1 MGITLSSM
9 SQLLRHLAGHL
20 KPKKKAA
27 AEEYGVPGMRGHSH
41 GGAGKIVKQPR
52 VGFHK
57 VPKIGA
63 RYGGKKSVMNR
74 YGVDSKNVHASATP
88 LSHDRRFR
96 ILEGLPAD
104 ADFRKKHGVPP
115 SGKGPHPA
123 SSYKLPLPPATHPM
137 AKRYARAVLSR
148 AHKTKGVSPA
158 NVAKQVRKANRIL
171 YGKPNP
177 TPADKAKHRE
187 ANTGRLLEYIPEK
200 PAGSWERISQKITDA
215 ARQCDDFGGPVDDQA
230 PYSDNALRSWDI
242 QVWASFP
249 EKKAVIISNEKSG
262 KLYFA
267 NYGGDKDDIVFSNVK
282 EVVLSVQAAK
292 EAARRR
298 HAIATVVA
306 SLKEA
311 GAPGKMITVKS
322 GVVVFGKV
330 VEGIHISGSAEE
342 AVDKV
347 APRVSAIRKHVKS
360 LSRAVAAGPC
370 PCGDAGHRPKLIASF
385 PESKTLVTDCEAGL
399 HSVPYG
405 VKNGALSYG
414 KPTRVKA
421 KLVPVSSTKEAR
433 RAPRGK
439 PTNIRES
446 ATATTRATASLHLF
460 ARIRE
465 AKVDKD
471 GAHATCV
478 MLEEGPGNEADGHY
492 YPPDTIKTCV
502 EAGIFEGSQTFAD
515 HPSSLEDRVRP
526 ERSIRDL
533 IGWWSDV
540 HVEEA
545 DGKVAMV
552 GTYNI
557 ETGNEFAL
565 NKMREAAIYLKKY
578 PDKPGYVGFSINA
591 AGVSEPQE
599 IEGKTYNVVTKIAE
613 AVSTDMV
620 TRAGARG
627 RLLNLKEVDKVAT
640 TLNLDKKARRV
651 LESIVG
657 TAVKKVRE
665 ADGEDSMERAKA
677 VEEALTAAGVKLDD
691 DQVKSL
697 HKALGVKPKSADAPA
712 DDEDDDEEDD
722 MGIEGL
728 GGDDELDEQ
737 PEDVEDP
744 GDEDDDAEP
753 VEGKREAAKQR
764 RDAIIAENT
773 ELKETVAKL
782 KAKEA
787 VREAKRIAAKLAEE
801 FKIPEAARPYFES
814 QLLEVKGGEKPMRE
828 RAKAF
833 SDFVGIA
840 ASGVDGVPAR
850 EAASGSGGAAGL
862 IKI

>member
-1 MGITLSSM
+1 MG
-9 SQLLRHLAGHL
+9 QLLRHLAGHL
-20 KPKKKAA
+20 KPKKKTS
-27 AEEYGVPGMRGHSH
+27 AEEYGVPGMRGHGH
-41 GGAGKIVKQPR
+41 PGGAGKVSKPPKQQR

-57 VPKIGA
+57 APKIAA
-63 RYGGKKSVMNR
+63 RPGGKHDAMNR
-74 YGVDSKNVHASATP
+74 YGVISKNVHASAQP
-88 LSHDRRFR
+88 LFGDRRFR

-148 AHKTKGVSPA
+148 AHKTKGVSPE
-158 NVAKQVRKANRIL
+158 NVAKQIRKANTIL

-177 TPADKAKHRE
+177 TSADKAKHRE
-187 ANTGRLLEYIPEK
+187 SAPVRLLEYIPEK
-200 PAGSWERISQKITDA
+200 PAGSWERVSQKITDA
-215 ARQCDDFGGPVDDQA
+215 ARQCDLFGGPVDDQA

-242 QVWASFP
+242 NVWASFP
-249 EKKAVIISNEKSG
+249 QKKAVIISNEKSG

-267 NYGGDKDDIVFSNVK
+267 NYGGDKDDVEFSNVK
-282 EVVLSVQAAK
+282 EVVLSVKAAK

-298 HAIATVVA
+298 HAIDTVVEC
-306 SLKEA
+306 LKES
-311 GAPGKMITVKS
+311 GAPAKLITVRS
-322 GVVVFGKV
+322 GVVVFGKI

-342 AVDKV
+342 AVNKV

-360 LSRAVAAGPC
+360 LSRAVASGPC
-370 PCGDAGHRPKLIASF
+370 PCGDAAHRPKLIASF

-405 VKNGALSYG
+405 VKGGALQYG
-414 KPTRVKA
+414 QATRVKA
-421 KLVPVSSTKEAR
+421 KLVPVKSAKEAR
-433 RAPRGK
+433 ADRGRGR
-439 PTNIRES
+439 PGNLRES
-446 ATATTRATASLHLF
+446 GTNTAPTTASLHLF

-465 AKVDKD
+465 AKVDDK

-492 YPPDTIKTCV
+492 YPADSIKQCV

-627 RLLNLKEVDKVAT
+627 RLLNLKEVDTVAT
-640 TLNLDKKARRV
+640 ALNLDKKARRV
-651 LESIVG
+651 IESIVG
-657 TAVKKVRE
+657 AAVKKVRE
-665 ADGEDSMERAKA
+665 ADGDETMERAKA

-697 HKALGVKPKSADAPA
+697 HKALGVKPKSADPPEE
-712 DDEDDDEEDD
+712 DEEEDD

-744 GDEDDDAEP
+744 EDPDDDEQS
-753 VEGKREAAKQR
+753 VEGKREAAKR
-764 RDAIIAENT
+764 RDAIVAENT
-773 ELKETVAKL
+773 KLKETVSKL
-782 KAKEA
+782 QAKEA
-787 VREAKRIAAKLAEE
+787 VREARRVADKLVEE
-801 FKIPEAARPYFES
+801 FKVPAAARSYVVSE
-814 QLLEVKGGEKPMRE
+814 LLEVEGGEKKMRE
-828 RAKAF
+828 KIKAMVEF
-833 SDFVGIA
+833 IGSVG
-840 ASGVDGVPAR
+840 SGVDGVPAR
-850 EAASGSGGAAGL
+850 EAASGSGGGAGL
-862 IKI
+862 ITI